1 MALYRGKAPQ
11 ENKLF
16 EDYIMKRIITLAAT
30 LAFTSASFAS
40 SSWVQIDREADLNV
54 GVFATQE
61 QAQSAAEEFASSLN
75 TMSNQELKAAL
86 PTNQHHF
93 VRNVRL
99 GDSNVLVEQIESG
112 EYQASLHQDYAF
124 TAFERD

>member
-1 MALYRGKAPQ
+1 
-11 ENKLF
+11 
-16 EDYIMKRIITLAAT
+16 MKRIITLAAT

-54 GVFATQE
+54 GIFATQE

-99 GDSNVLVEQIESG
+99 GDSNVLVEQIESC

>member
-1 MALYRGKAPQ
+1 
-11 ENKLF
+11 
-16 EDYIMKRIITLAAT
+16 MKRIITLAAT

-40 SSWVQIDREADLNV
+40 SSWVQVDREANLDV

-61 QAQSAAEEFASSLN
+61 QAQNAAEEFATSLN
-75 TMSNQELKAAL
+75 TMNNQQLKAAL

-99 GDSNVLVEQIESG
+99 GDSSVSVEQIESG

>member
-1 MALYRGKAPQ
+1 
-11 ENKLF
+11 
-16 EDYIMKRIITLAAT
+16 MKRIITLAAT

-61 QAQSAAEEFASSLN
+61 QAQSAAEEFADSLN
-75 TMSNQELKAAL
+75 TLSNQELKTEL

-99 GDSNVLVEQIESG
+99 GDSNVLVQQIESG
-112 EYQASLHQDYAF
+112 EYQASLQQDYTF

>member
-1 MALYRGKAPQ
+1 
-11 ENKLF
+11 
-16 EDYIMKRIITLAAT
+16 MKRIITLAAT

-112 EYQASLHQDYAF
+112 KYQASLHQDYAF